1 MSRRNTPWLLAISW
15 ITAAGMAAAPP
26 VKADWLVTRDG
37 GRVETRGAWKVKGKL
52 VVFTQTDGA
61 LASLRLSEVDLEA
74 SRKVTEG
81 SRAEAEKPPAPEPPK
96 KKLASL
102 TDADFKK
109 ATPQG
114 STAAAPPEAA
124 PAAPAGAVSVTS
136 WKRADQEQGLNIEG
150 TLHNNTEDMV
160 INAAV
165 EVQLYNEAGD
175 RVGTAPALLTT
186 TSLTPK
192 GTVDFRA
199 SFPGVF
205 AFSDIRFEARGVPL
219 DMSPAPEQPPS

>member
-1 MSRRNTPWLLAISW
+1 MRRRNTLWLLAILW
-15 ITAAGMAAAPP
+15 IAAAPSR
-26 VKADWLVTRDG
+26 ADWLMTREG
-37 GRVETRGAWKVKGKL
+37 GRVETKGAWKVKGKL
-52 VVFTQTDGA
+52 VVFTQADGT
-61 LASLRLSEVDLEA
+61 LSSLRLSEVDLEA
-74 SRKVTEG
+74 SRKVTEESKVPAG
-81 SRAEAEKPPAPEPPK
+81 KPPAPEPPK
-96 KKLASL
+96 KKLAVL

-114 STAAAPPEAA
+114 STAAAPPEAGQ
-124 PAAPAGAVSVTS
+124 AAPAGLVTVTS
-136 WKRADQEQGLNIEG
+136 WKRADQGDGLNIEG

-160 INAAV
+160 VNAAV

-186 TSLTPK
+186 TSITPK

-205 AFSDIRFEARGVPL
+205 SFSDVKFETKGLPL
-219 DMSPAPEQPPS
+219 DISPAPEGGTN

>member
-1 MSRRNTPWLLAISW
+1 MSRRNALWLLTLLIV
-15 ITAAGMAAAPP
+15 AAAPAR
-26 VKADWLVTRDG
+26 ADWLVTRDG
-37 GRVETRGAWKVKGKL
+37 GRVETKGPWKVKGKL
-52 VVFTQTDGA
+52 VVFTQADGA
-61 LASLRLSEVDLEA
+61 LSSLRLSEVDLDA
-74 SRKVTEG
+74 SRKATE
-81 SRAEAEKPPAPEPPK
+81 SARIQAEKPPAPAPPK
-96 KKLASL
+96 KKLAVL

-124 PAAPAGAVSVTS
+124 PDAPAGLVSISS
-136 WKRADQEQGLNIEG
+136 WKRADQGDGLAIEG
-150 TLHNNTEDMV
+150 TLHNNTDDMV
-160 INAAV
+160 VNAAV

-186 TSLTPK
+186 TSITPK

-205 AFSDIRFEARGVPL
+205 AYSDVKFEAKGLPL
-219 DMSPAPEQPPS
+219 DITPAAPPEQQPQ

>member
-1 MSRRNTPWLLAISW
+1 MSRRNTLWLLTILC
-15 ITAAGMAAAPP
+15 IAAAPAQ
-26 VKADWLVTRDG
+26 ADWLVTRDG
-37 GRVETRGAWKVKGKL
+37 GRVETRGPWKVKGKL
-52 VVFTQTDGA
+52 VVFTQADGA
-61 LASLRLSEVDLEA
+61 LASLRLTEVDLEA
-74 SRKVTEG
+74 SRKFTE
-81 SRAEAEKPPAPEPPK
+81 SSKIEVETPPAPEPPK
-96 KKLASL
+96 KKLAVL

-114 STAAAPPEAA
+114 STAAAPPEAVQ
-124 PAAPAGAVSVTS
+124 AAPAGAVSVTS
-136 WKRADQEQGLNIEG
+136 WKRADQGEGLNIEG

-160 INAAV
+160 VNAAV

-175 RVGTAPALLTT
+175 RIGTAPALLTT

-205 AFSDIRFEARGVPL
+205 AFSDVRFEARGVPL
-219 DMSPAPEQPPS
+219 DMAPAPEQPPS